1 MPTFLD
7 FHPMGKYTEDDL
19 KKGQKEPRDEF
30 GVKTLNTFY
39 DPDSG
44 TMFCLLDAPDRYA
57 VEKHYFKFGIKCKW
71 ITKVKMTSEYD
82 VSEKTDE

>member
-7 FHPMGKYTEDDL
+7 FHPTGKYTEDDL

-30 GVKTLNTFY
+30 GVKALNTLY

-44 TMFCLLDAPDRYA
+44 TMFCLLDAPDRYCSGKTLFQ
-57 VEKHYFKFGIKCKW
+57 VW
-71 ITKVKMTSEYD
+71 DKMQVDY
-82 VSEKTDE
+82 